1 LISSRASVACA
12 YAEFS
17 EPSTREQKI
26 LADAETIRFDGIAA
40 PEWDTPAGEAA
51 TKALREMVLGKL
63 VSCELTGKADI
74 PAPASCE

>member
-1 LISSRASVACA
+1 MPPYACPDRPAAEGMARFFRAQ
-12 YAEFS
+12 YA
-17 EPSTREQKI
+17 REKI

-63 VSCELTGKADI
+63 VSC
-74 PAPASCE
+74 S